1 MEGLKGISESTNR
14 KLFLVALL
22 APMVLLFIVFGKE
35 AWTYSS
41 GFLGAITIFS
51 LLRGQMKW
59 LTQKKKMKR
68 GIAATLLLLEAIFF
82 FLIPLGGIISMLI
95 DVFSNTH
102 IDINEV
108 YQQSITTLDTIG
120 EKLGIDLTRGDGI
133 FMNQI
138 LPSLAKI
145 GQGFTTKLVMGVYS
159 FFVNGVVLLFILF
172 FMLCEQESFEAAI
185 KELLPFSSKNKAIV
199 IDESKRIIVANAI
212 GIPLLAIIQGAFAY
226 VGYLVFGIEA
236 ALFYGV
242 LTAFSSIIP
251 MLGTM
256 IVWIPL
262 SISLMVVGNWPM
274 GIGLAIYGFLIIG
287 GVDNLARFILQK
299 KLADIH
305 PLITVFGVILGLSI
319 FGFWGI
325 IFGPLLLSLALLLL
339 NMFRHDYI
347 PGSIAKPR
355 ITAERKE
362 KTPAILEKGMN
373 LIKKNKQG
381 KENE

>member
-1 MEGLKGISESTNR
+1 MEGLKGISESTNK
-14 KLFLVALL
+14 KLFIVALL

-41 GFLGAITIFS
+41 GFLGALTIFS
-51 LLRGQMKW
+51 LLRGQMNW
-59 LTQKKKMKR
+59 LTKKKKFKR

-82 FLIPLGGIISMLI
+82 FLIPLGAIISMLI
-95 DVFSNTH
+95 DVFSNTE
-102 IDINEV
+102 IDINEI
-108 YQQSITTLDTIG
+108 YHQSITTLDAIG
-120 EKLGIDLTRGDGI
+120 DKIGVDLSRGDGI
-133 FMNQI
+133 FMKQI
-138 LPSLAKI
+138 LPTLAKL
-145 GQGFTTKLVMGVYS
+145 GQGVTTKLVMGVYS

-172 FMLCEQESFEAAI
+172 FMLCEQDCFEAAI

-199 IDESKRIIVANAI
+199 IDETKRIIVANAI

-226 VGYLVFGIEA
+226 VGYLIFGIEA

-242 LTAFSSIIP
+242 LTAFASIIP

-256 IVWIPL
+256 VVWVPL
-262 SISLMVVGNWPM
+262 VISLIVAGNWPM
-274 GIGLAIYGFLIIG
+274 AIGLGIYGFLIIG

-347 PGSIAKPR
+347 PGSVAQPR
-355 ITAERKE
+355 ITAVQEE
-362 KTPAILEKGMN
+362 KAPAILEKGIN
-373 LIKKNKQG
+373 WIKKG
-381 KENE
+381 KREKK